1 MLKTNTN
8 TFHNYNINIKDG
20 IVYSDK
26 KGEINIPEFV
36 QKMVA
41 ENEALR
47 NELEKVRDENNNI
60 KHQITTLLN
69 ELEKNTTDLMV
80 ANELIRKLKNR
91 QTNLQV
97 EKNFEDMQ
105 SYISNN

>member
-1 MLKTNTN
+1 MKLL
-8 TFHNYNINIKDG
+8 
-20 IVYSDK
+20 
-26 KGEINIPEFV
+26 E
-36 QKMVA
+36 Q
-41 ENEALR
+41 
-47 NELEKVRDENNNI
+47 LEKVRDENNYM